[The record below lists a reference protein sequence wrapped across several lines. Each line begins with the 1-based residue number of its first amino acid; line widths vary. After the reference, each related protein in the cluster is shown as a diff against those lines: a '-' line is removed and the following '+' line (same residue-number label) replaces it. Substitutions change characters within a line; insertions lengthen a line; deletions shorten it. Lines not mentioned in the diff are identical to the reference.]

1 MNLSSQLGWVT
12 HSGSRAIAVAVLLA
26 ASPFGQSPPGE
37 MPTGLVVE
45 SLEPRS
51 TWGEAG
57 VEAGDLLLS
66 WERVDS
72 SPLPSVVASGEFR
85 TPFDAETFA
94 IEEMPHGGTGIVFV
108 RQGEHRSA
116 SLHPGYPGNWGI
128 LARPNLVGYDLN
140 AYLDAQGSV
149 DAGRF
154 EEGSNGWRGLALVWS
169 RASDHERAAWLL
181 TKSADALVDAGLSEQ
196 ADARYAEAAAEARK
210 AGGPEVEAQV
220 WESKGWKNQEIDQ
233 ARCVDGFRRALEIR
247 ERTAPGTLAH
257 AKSLRLL
264 SAADRTASLEDQLML
279 AWRANDIYSA
289 HLDQPYSNPNMV
301 AWLNRLFRRVP
312 YPQRDLE
319 ERRQAV
325 AIARRVVPNSTSL
338 AHALSQLGGAERRAD
353 NLVEAERAYRE
364 ALAIGERVAPDSET
378 FALNPIHPLTDL
390 VLKRGDLTE
399 AERLGQK
406 ALAFVESRPH
416 DSLTYARML
425 SDLNALAHDRGDH
438 AAEWT
443 FYRRR
448 VAAYGRLAPG
458 SFEEAGTLHQM
469 SLIALLVRGDVAG
482 AEMYTLRA
490 VAIFERLEP
499 DSRVSRSLE
508 INLGNLVAYASWGG
522 DLDQAEG
529 YLRRVL
535 AVLDDSLPDPRRTAR
550 YLDRLAGLQMD
561 RGDLAAAAATIEEVV
576 SILEQMAPSSG
587 QLDQLSS
594 AFLLLGSIAQRR
606 HDYATAER
614 HYERGRAIMEEARP
628 GTAQPYLLG
637 KLGDLAMDQN
647 RFDEA
652 VRLYREALQIRQA
665 RRMPDP
671 LSQASLMHRIA
682 TALRRKGSLDEATE
696 YSGAAVDAVESVRGN
711 SIGSPQS
718 RAEIRA
724 SHTDYYHDHA
734 DLLVQI
740 GQQANAFGVLERA
753 KARTLIET
761 FAERDRLIAADLPA
775 DLRRERSFLES
786 EYDSAQA
793 ALARLSPTED
803 GAEIER
809 QLQRRQEI
817 RSKLDEVAGR
827 IREASPR
834 LAAVQYPQPL
844 TWEITQE
851 GLDPG
856 TVLLSYMITEE
867 RTLLFVVMPAGSGGQ
882 PAPAGPTVFTIPV
895 TAGDLRERI
904 EAYRELIGRKA
915 EGPDELAMLT
925 QAGRDLYNLLIRPA
939 ESLIASSDR
948 IVISTD
954 GPLATVPF
962 GALIRGGSAAE
973 PEYLIE
979 WKPVS
984 TVPSATVL
992 AELKRDRHSDAGP
1005 RSASIVAFGDP
1016 LYPDRLTDRTEPD
1029 LQRDDPEIGALMR
1042 SHYDLRPLPASRRE
1056 VEAIGQLFP
1065 ESSTLYLGADAT
1077 EERVKALGKGP
1088 NIIHIA
1094 AHGMIN
1100 NRLPLDSALVL
1111 TVPDPWVEGQDNGL
1125 LQAWEIIDG
1134 VRIDADLVTLSA
1146 CESGLGKELPGE
1158 GLMGLTRAFL
1168 FAGARTV
1175 LASIW
1180 DVADESTADL
1190 MTSFYTGLR
1199 NGLTKDEALR
1209 AAQLSFIQETRESG
1223 QANVAHPFYW
1233 ASFQLTGDW
1242 R

>member
-1 MNLSSQLGWVT
+1 MNPLSQLGWAT
-12 HSGSRAIAVAVLLA
+12 RWTGLAIAVVVLLA
-26 ASPFGQSPPGE
+26 ASPFGQSFPGA

-45 SLEPRS
+45 SLEPNS
-51 TWGEAG
+51 TWGRAG
-57 VEAGDLLLS
+57 VESGDLLLS
-66 WERVDS
+66 WEGVDS
-72 SPLPSVVASGEFR
+72 GTPSSVVASGEFR
-85 TPFDAETFA
+85 TPFDVEIFA
-94 IEEMPHGGTGIVFV
+94 VEQMSLGGSRIIFV
-108 RQGEHRSA
+108 RDGEHKTA
-116 SLHPGYPGNWGI
+116 SLWPRDWSI
-128 LARPNLVGYDLN
+128 VTRPDLDGYDLN

-154 EEGSNGWRGLALVWS
+154 EEGSNGWRGLALIWS
-169 RASDHERAAWLL
+169 RADDHSRAAWLL
-181 TKSADALVDAGLSEQ
+181 TKSADALVDAGLSDQ
-196 ADARYAEAAAEARK
+196 ADVRYAEAAAEARK
-210 AGGPEVEAQV
+210 TGRVEVEAQV
-220 WESKGWKNQEIDQ
+220 WESKGRKSQEIDQ

-279 AWRANDIYSA
+279 EWRANDILSA
-289 HLDQPYSNPNMV
+289 LLDQISIVPETIG
-301 AWLNRLFRRVP
+301 WTGRLRSKSRIP
-312 YPQRDLE
+312 RRDLE
-319 ERRQAV
+319 QERQAV

-338 AHALSQLGGAERRAD
+338 AHALSQLGYAEQRAD

-364 ALAIGERVAPDSET
+364 ALAIGERVAPESET
-378 FALNPIHPLTDL
+378 FALNPIHRLNDL
-390 VLKRGDLTE
+390 ALKRGDLTE

-416 DSLTYARML
+416 DSLNYARML
-425 SDLNALAHDRGDH
+425 RDLEILAHAREDH
-438 AAEWT
+438 AAEYT
-443 FYRRR
+443 FMRRILD
-448 VAAYGRLAPG
+448 AYGRLAPG
-458 SFEEAGTLHQM
+458 SYDEAYFLHQ
-469 SLIALLVRGDVAG
+469 LCLFAFRERGDLAG
-482 AEMYTLRA
+482 AEMFALRS
-490 VAIFERLEP
+490 VVILERLEP
-499 DSRVSRSLE
+499 DAQVASLLE
-508 INLGNLVAYASWGG
+508 TNLHNLVLFTSMRG

-529 YLRRVL
+529 YLRRVR
-535 AVLDDSLPDPRRTAR
+535 AVRYDSVPDPRSMAS
-550 YLDRLAGLQMD
+550 YLDRLAGLQMR
-561 RGDLAAAAATIEEVV
+561 RGDLAAAAASTQEAV
-576 SILEQMAPSSG
+576 SILEQMPPSRA
-587 QLDQLSS
+587 QLDRLTS
-594 AFLLLGSIAQRR
+594 AFLQLGSIARRR

-614 HYERGRAIMEEARP
+614 LYERARAIAEEEGSGHRQATILRNF
-628 GTAQPYLLG
+628 
-637 KLGDLAMDQN
+637 GDLAMDQE

-652 VRLYREALQIRQA
+652 VRLYREVLQIRQA
-665 RRMPDP
+665 SRTPDP
-671 LSQASLMHRIA
+671 LSQAWLMHQIA

-696 YSGAAVDAVESVRGN
+696 YSGAAVDVVESKRGR
-711 SIGSPQS
+711 SGGSVQA
-718 RAEIRA
+718 RAESTA
-724 SHTDYYHDHA
+724 YHADLYHDHA
-734 DLLVQI
+734 DLLVQM
-740 GQQANAFGVLERA
+740 GRHASAFGVLERA
-753 KARTLIET
+753 KARSLIET
-761 FAERDRLIAADLPA
+761 FAERDLLFAADLPA
-775 DLRRERSFLES
+775 SLLRERSFLES
-786 EYDSAQA
+786 EYDRAQA

-809 QLQRRQEI
+809 QLQSRQEI

-834 LAAVQYPQPL
+834 LAAVQYPQPV
-844 TWEITQE
+844 TWEVTRE

-856 TVLLSYMITEE
+856 TVLLSYMSTEE
-867 RTLLFVVMPAGSGGQ
+867 RTLLFVVVPAGSAGQ
-882 PAPAGPTVFTIPV
+882 ASPAGPAVFTIPV
-895 TAGDLRERI
+895 SAVDLRERV

-915 EGPDELAMLT
+915 AGLDELAMLT
-925 QAGRDLYNLLIRPA
+925 QAGQDLYDLLIRPA
-939 ESLIASSDR
+939 ESLIAANDR
-948 IVISTD
+948 IVISAA

-979 WKPVS
+979 WKPIS

-992 AELKRDRHSDAGP
+992 AELKRDRRSDAGL

-1016 LYPDRLTDRTEPD
+1016 LYPVRLTDGAGPD
-1029 LQRDDPEIGALMR
+1029 LRRDNAEIGALMR

-1065 ESSTLYLGADAT
+1065 ESSTLYLGADAI

-1111 TVPDPWVEGQDNGL
+1111 TIPDPWNEGQDNGL

-1209 AAQLSFIQETRESG
+1209 AAQLSFIHRAGEAG
-1223 QANVAHPFYW
+1223 HANVAHPFYW

-1242 R
+1242 Q